1 MDGSALVGIASAIS
15 LSDAGVVLGLILLGW
30 LLYRHTVKDSEDRR
44 RHYERMEQMEQRIE
58 DKIENLRLELRSDH
72 KELAAKVDELS
83 KDVAVLNGYH
93 KHERD
98 K

>member
-1 MDGSALVGIASAIS
+1 
-15 LSDAGVVLGLILLGW
+15 
-30 LLYRHTVKDSEDRR
+30 
-44 RHYERMEQMEQRIE
+44 MEQMEQRIE

-98 K
+98 N